1 MVIIDYILLGALA
14 VSVVIGFF
22 RGFFRE
28 AMSLVNWGLAAWLAW
43 RFSPLVEPFLHAV
56 SSPSLQLWL
65 SRLIVF
71 VLALLVG
78 ALLSHLVVML
88 VRKTGLNG
96 TDRVLGMLF
105 GAARGVLVIG
115 ILVIGFQMLEMDR
128 EPWWQD
134 SWVVPRTATLTEQLR
149 EFIDAGLD
157 KLGDL
162 LAE

>member
-28 AMSLVNWGLAAWLAW
+28 AMSLVNWAVAAWLAW
-43 RFSPLVEPFLHAV
+43 RFSPLVEPFLDAI

-71 VLALLVG
+71 VLALLAG

-134 SWVVPRTATLTEQLR
+134 SWVVPRTASLTGHLR

-157 KLGDL
+157 RLGDL
-162 LAE
+162 MAE